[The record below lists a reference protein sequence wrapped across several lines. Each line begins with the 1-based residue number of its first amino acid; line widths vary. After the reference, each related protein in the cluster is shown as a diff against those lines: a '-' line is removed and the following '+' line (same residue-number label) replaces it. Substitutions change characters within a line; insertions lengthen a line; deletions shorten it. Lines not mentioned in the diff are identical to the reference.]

1 MPLPPPNRE
10 TLVRRLSEVP
20 IAKHV
25 LEGLS
30 ADLLP
35 ICPRVLSGK
44 EVNDPV
50 WKNVHLTPLEVCL
63 LDTPLM
69 QRLRRVRQLGF
80 AHLVYPGA
88 SHSRLEHSIGVMHA
102 ARRMFDVLS
111 RTVGAALNEGERT
124 RGRDIVGIAGLLH
137 DCGHVVFSHVGEN
150 ILGQMFEE
158 EFRQILKIFDG
169 EIAQQLIFE
178 RTNRERPQPRPAE
191 LLSALLVVSRPMVDL
206 FVRQGD
212 IPAPAEELTVT
223 IASLVLGYAGPLLI
237 GKQYLYFMKDIISG
251 DIDADKI
258 DYVARDGYF
267 AGVPLAID
275 VDRLLS
281 QLIAIDLNR
290 DKLPDSVTSR
300 LPAREVDA
308 IYATGLKPTGA
319 SAMEMLVL
327 TRVYLFDRIY
337 LHHKVKAAE
346 RFAESTVRS
355 YLSQLVQRAVLDD
368 QPEAENDL
376 EQLRDQ
382 IIAYHMPS
390 RM

>member
-1 MPLPPPNRE
+1 
-10 TLVRRLSEVP
+10 
-20 IAKHV
+20 
-25 LEGLS
+25 
-30 ADLLP
+30 
-35 ICPRVLSGK
+35 
-44 EVNDPV
+44 
-50 WKNVHLTPLEVCL
+50 
-63 LDTPLM
+63 
-69 QRLRRVRQLGF
+69 
-80 AHLVYPGA
+80 
-88 SHSRLEHSIGVMHA
+88 
-102 ARRMFDVLS
+102 
-111 RTVGAALNEGERT
+111 
-124 RGRDIVGIAGLLH
+124 
-137 DCGHVVFSHVGEN
+137 
-150 ILGQMFEE
+150 
-158 EFRQILKIFDG
+158 
-169 EIAQQLIFE
+169 
-178 RTNRERPQPRPAE
+178 
-191 LLSALLVVSRPMVDL
+191 MVDL

-267 AGVPLAID
+267 AGVLLAID

-346 RFAESTVRS
+346 QFAESTVRS

-382 IIAYHMPS
+382 IIAYLCQAACD
-390 RM
+390 RTDFCDDATGR